1 MLAVFKKE
9 LYRVFSDAK
18 LVFTTFLLS
27 PLMMIAIFF
36 IILLIGQMMSNKVEQ
51 SLPNILVKDA
61 PSIFANMEGFAV
73 TDGSNLSLE
82 EIADKVKNKEYEVA
96 LVFDPNFM
104 ERVKASE
111 NPKIRTILDSSN
123 DYAQRALRGIEETYF
138 EPFKQKTIVER
149 IGGEEKLQVYQIEDI
164 SFEMKVADERKV
176 MGSMVGKM
184 APYFILMM
192 IFASAMS
199 LVIESVA
206 GEKERG
212 TLATQLITP
221 IKRESLALGKLF
233 GLSVHAAI
241 SAVVSVLSLFGM
253 FLAVRVFL
261 PQSVLEE
268 MSIHIPYGLTEVS
281 MVMAILVPT
290 LLMNTSLLMML
301 SSFGKTIKEA
311 TGYVMPLY
319 MATIILSMI
328 PMNAPRGEAF
338 SIWMYC
344 VPILGQAVALSD
356 VLSFSVRFVP
366 MLIAVSIPLII
377 VVIMIWLIRNMFN
390 NERMIVSE

>member
-18 LVFTTFLLS
+18 LIFTTFLLS
-27 PLMMIAIFF
+27 PLMMIAIFV
-36 IILLIGQMMSNKVEQ
+36 IILVIGQFMNSKVDKN
-51 SLPNILVKDA
+51 LPKVLIKDA
-61 PSIFANMEGFAV
+61 PAIVAEMEGFDV
-73 TDGSNLSLE
+73 TTAKELTIE
-82 EIADKVKNKEYEVA
+82 AIAEKVKNREYDVA

-104 ERVKASE
+104 DLVRESKNPTIRVM
-111 NPKIRTILDSSN
+111 LDSSS
-123 DYAQRALRGIEETYF
+123 DYATTALKRIETRYL

-149 IGGEEKLQVYQIEDI
+149 IGGEEKLNVYQIQDV
-164 SFEMKVADERKV
+164 SFEMNVADQRKV
-176 MGSMVGKM
+176 VGSMVGKM
-184 APYFILMM
+184 APYFILLM

-233 GLSVHAAI
+233 GLSVHAAV
-241 SAVVSVLSLFGM
+241 SAIVSVVSLFGM
-253 FLAVRVFL
+253 FYAIRVFL

-268 MSIHIPYGLTEVS
+268 MSIHIPYGFTEVT
-281 MVMAILVPT
+281 MVMGILIPT
-290 LLMNTSLLMML
+290 LLMNTSLLMMF
-301 SSFGKTIKEA
+301 SSFGKTVKEA

-319 MATIILSMI
+319 MATIVLSMI
-328 PMNAPRGEAF
+328 PMNAPSGEAF
-338 SIWMYC
+338 SLWMYC
-344 VPILGQAVALSD
+344 VPILGQACALSD
-356 VLSFSVRFVP
+356 VLSFSVRLLPLV
-366 MLIAVSIPLII
+366 IAIAIPLVI
-377 VVIMIWLIRNMFN
+377 VFVMILIIRNIFN